1 MNIVILHRLPYGKI
15 RYDQVIDQGTH
26 RVDYLC
32 LPGGQ
37 ADLPPG
43 SHHHEV
49 ASFEAEELARQCAPL
64 LRAADRLIARSEY
77 ELLAAALLRER
88 FAIPG
93 DRPAAILPLRDKWAM
108 RLRCRAADI
117 PQPDFWSLEAFARL
131 PDGPGCFVLKP
142 RLEASSTGIVM
153 GDRQKL
159 LGAIGQLTRPDDYFV
174 EAFIPGSI
182 CHLDGF
188 LRDGE
193 VVQSI
198 TSRYVGNCLDYAGGA
213 PLGSVQIAPQPQM
226 ETLLRQT
233 LAALGQAQGCFH
245 FELIQ
250 DEAGRVHFL
259 ETACRVG
266 GAGVADTFALR
277 TGLNLYHIDLQYQL
291 HGEITQQAAP
301 LTDTHYGWFVY
312 PAHHRGE
319 TQRIHFDHGRWG
331 ALLHSW
337 HQATP
342 VAARPGSISYA
353 TGATPLSGIV
363 QGRAETLPLAL
374 GALLEQTRV
383 EYISTPP
390 ARMEASA

>member
-15 RYDQVIDQGTH
+15 RYDQVIDHCAH

-37 ADLPPG
+37 ADLPAG

-49 ASFEAEELARQCAPL
+49 ASFEVEELARQYAPQL
-64 LRAADRLIARSEY
+64 HGADRLIARSEY

-108 RLRCRAADI
+108 RLRCRAAGI
-117 PQPDFWSLEAFARL
+117 PQPDFWSLEAFANL
-131 PDGPGCFVLKP
+131 PDSLGCFVLKP

-153 GDRQKL
+153 GDRQTML
-159 LGAIGQLTRPDDYFV
+159 DAIGHLTRPDDYFV
-174 EAFIPGSI
+174 EAFIAGSI

-188 LRDGE
+188 LSDGH
-193 VVQSI
+193 VIQSI

-226 ETLLRQT
+226 EDLLRQT
-233 LAALGQAQGCFH
+233 LAALGQEQGCFH

-291 HGEITQQAAP
+291 HGKITQHAVP
-301 LTDTHYGWFVY
+301 LSDIHYGWFVY
-312 PAHHRGE
+312 PAHHTGE
-319 TQRIHFDHGRWG
+319 AQHIHFDHGRWSD
-331 ALLHSW
+331 LLHSW
-337 HQATP
+337 HQAEP
-342 VAARPGSISYA
+342 KMVRPGSISYA

-363 QGRAETLPLAL
+363 YGREETLPQAL
-374 GALLEQTRV
+374 GTLLKQTRV
-383 EYISTPP
+383 EYKLTPP

>member
-15 RYDQVIDQGTH
+15 RYDQAIDHAEH

-49 ASFEAEELARQCAPL
+49 ASFEPEELARQCAPL
-64 LRAADRLIARSEY
+64 LHRADRLIARSEY
-77 ELLAAALLRER
+77 ELLAAAELRER
-88 FAIPG
+88 FAIAG
-93 DRPAAILPLRDKWAM
+93 DRPQDILPLRDKWAM
-108 RLRCRAADI
+108 RVRCEAAGI
-117 PQPDFWSLEAFARL
+117 PQPAFWSLETFSRL
-131 PDGPGCFVLKP
+131 PDSPGSFVLKP

-153 GDRQKL
+153 GDRQRL
-159 LGAIGQLTRPDDYFV
+159 LDAIGQLTRPDDYFV
-174 EAFIPGSI
+174 EAFIQGEI
-182 CHLDGF
+182 CHIDGF
-188 LRDGE
+188 LREGE
-193 VVQSI
+193 LVQAI

-226 ETLLRQT
+226 EALLRQT
-233 LAALGQAQGCFH
+233 LAALGQRQGCFH
-245 FELIQ
+245 FELIEDHQ
-250 DEAGRVHFL
+250 GGLYFL

-291 HGEITQQAAP
+291 HGKITQQAAP

-319 TQRIHFDHGRWG
+319 AQRIHFDHGRWG

-337 HQATP
+337 HQAKP
-342 VAARPGSISYA
+342 NMARPGSISYA

-363 QGRAETLPLAL
+363 QGRAETLPPAL